1 MAAHECTTAKF
12 SPITPDSV
20 HCPQKRLWLLILPT
34 AFPNTCSLTSHEMSF
49 AVLPVSDWVSTPF
62 ALRPQHGTPG
72 PSLPVI
78 CADDAVQD
86 EQHAIFHCTQPHTV
100 SLRRRYESL
109 FSEARAQDVSTLT
122 HESNNTIFFLHEPI
136 VINEQALVF
145 LVSWVS
151 RKVLILTAYSAKQV
165 RCPIFSIGSDA
176 SYDSGTV
183 YSLQT
188 ILFLIKL
195 CRLTLFQIEVIL
207 DLSGSARNPRF
218 PCISA
223 ISECH
228 TISRIYPSK
237 TVWAHFAR
245 TYHRE
250 LKRAWQFDT
259 TWWSPFQQNYEDL
272 SHTFWWTFGDC
283 SWLVGWQKKKS

>member
-1 MAAHECTTAKF
+1 M
-12 SPITPDSV
+12 
-20 HCPQKRLWLLILPT
+20 HCPQKRICQSLATHSPYSLPKYM
-34 AFPNTCSLTSHEMSF
+34 FLDLPRDVICSVARFRLRVLT
-49 AVLPVSDWVSTPF
+49 LP
-62 ALRPQHGTPG
+62 LRSQHGTPG

-237 TVWAHFAR
+237 TV
-245 TYHRE
+245 
-250 LKRAWQFDT
+250 
-259 TWWSPFQQNYEDL
+259 
-272 SHTFWWTFGDC
+272 
-283 SWLVGWQKKKS
+283 